1 MTDWR
6 AAAAMA
12 ECLALPWSGSAWRC
26 HGRKYDGDD
35 AAGSLLVTGRYH
47 RGRDQFDQEETWP
60 ALYTALAIHVALGE
74 RIRHTT
80 PESLQ
85 RMKTQRFSELEISL
99 QRVLN
104 LCAAPGCT
112 AHGLRH
118 TGADDL
124 CHPIDYTR
132 CHQIAEYAR
141 DVAEAIIVP
150 SCTGFPEGNLIIYPD
165 RLDPKSTIR
174 VAQTI
179 DPNLSI
185 DWRVY
190 EEANMPSFCDACSP
204 PDSGPRGCRRLAV
217 GTPSRALALILRVS
231 LYA

>member
-1 MTDWR
+1 
-6 AAAAMA
+6 
-12 ECLALPWSGSAWRC
+12 GSAWRR
-26 HGRKYDGDD
+26 HGRKYAGDD

-47 RGRDQFDQEETWP
+47 QGRYRFAPEETWP

-104 LCAAPGCT
+104 LCGATGC
-112 AHGLRH
+112 ASHGLRN
-118 TGADDL
+118 TGAEDL
-124 CHPIDYTR
+124 CHSIDYTQ
-132 CHQIAEYAR
+132 CHQIAELAR
-141 DVAEAIIVP
+141 KSAEAILVP
-150 SCTGFPEGNLIIYPD
+150 SCTGFPEGNLIIFPD
-165 RLDPKSTIR
+165 QLDLGSTIR

-185 DWRVY
+185 DWHVF
-190 EEANMPSFCDACSP
+190 EEADMPSLPNS
-204 PDSGPRGCRRLAV
+204 
-217 GTPSRALALILRVS
+217 
-231 LYA
+231 